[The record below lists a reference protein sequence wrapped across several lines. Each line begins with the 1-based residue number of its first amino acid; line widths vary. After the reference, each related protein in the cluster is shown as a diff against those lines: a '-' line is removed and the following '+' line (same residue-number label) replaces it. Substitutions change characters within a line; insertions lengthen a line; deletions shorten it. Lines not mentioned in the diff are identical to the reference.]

1 MLDLDWSGHPNH
13 VKYSGEVSNS
23 TLQAR
28 RLEFRQLI
36 DEKVLQRYAFEKL
49 SISTKERAKLLPE
62 SLRGLASRFK
72 VLIPEFPLYSPAYR
86 TDFRLLFKGS
96 HGPVNVEV
104 EWSTRDFHRH
114 HGEPVAS
121 SHFRNGRGF
130 LIVLEDDRT
139 TTPTYMESMEVVRV
153 EAEEFAWWFDKN
165 SRMLLDA
172 TLAFHG
178 NQTRTQKRRYWVV
191 YLGRDKGA
199 AMKDYI
205 EKGRG
210 NGVWAFRYAQGKNL
224 TNILSISKGDT
235 VVFAGDWHV
244 KQGRRIYPGADWSCS
259 MVDIFNVTHGYW
271 CDFVDK
277 TFERHD
283 WSDDIDQK
291 EYMHYFRFK
300 PQADREHQYKSSRR
314 DNLRGL
320 DFGEGEIESVLLCDA
335 FRKSNTQR
343 GSPVEIGEDVFTY
356 LRRRLD

>member
-1 MLDLDWSGHPNH
+1 M
-13 VKYSGEVSNS
+13 
-23 TLQAR
+23 QAR

-49 SISTKERAKLLPE
+49 SISTKERAKLLPQ
-62 SLRGLASRFK
+62 SLHGLASKFK
-72 VLIPEFPLYSPAYR
+72 VLIPEFPLYDPAYR

-121 SHFRNGRGF
+121 SHFHNGRGF

-139 TTPTYMESMEVVRV
+139 ATPAYMESMEVVRV
-153 EAEEFAWWFDKN
+153 DAEEFGWWFDKN

-178 NQTRTQKRRYWVV
+178 NQTRTRKRRYWVV
-191 YLGRDKGA
+191 YLGRDKAA
-199 AMKDYI
+199 AMKDYT

-210 NGVWAFRYAQGKNL
+210 NGIWAFRYTQGKNL

-235 VVFAGDWHV
+235 VIFAGDWHV
-244 KQGRRIYPGADWSCS
+244 SQGRRIYPGADWSCS
-259 MVDIFNVTHGYW
+259 MVDVFDVTHGYW

-277 TFERHD
+277 TFERQD

-300 PQADREHQYKSSRR
+300 PQADREHQYKSSRH
-314 DNLRGL
+314 DNLSGS
-320 DFGEGEIESVLLCDA
+320 DFGDRDIESILLCNA
-335 FRKSNTQR
+335 FRQSNTQR
-343 GSPVEIGEDVFTY
+343 GSPVEIGEDVFTF
-356 LRRRLD
+356 LRRRLG